1 MSRLYGKVVGPLKMP
16 FQDLMVMCYF
26 VGNYI
31 LLDFGAVYW
40 LLVASKTDIKLLR
53 VEKSVVKWLLY
64 RLIPLL
70 GHYYRLTVDIDL
82 HPHLQ
87 PQLLPPM
94 LDYYFHY
101 DLD

>member
-1 MSRLYGKVVGPLKMP
+1 MSRLYGKEVGQLKMSY
-16 FQDLMVMCYF
+16 QDLMVKCYF

-31 LLDFGAVYW
+31 LIDFGAVYW

-70 GHYYRLTVDIDL
+70 GHYYLLTVDIDL
-82 HPHLQ
+82 HLHLQ
-87 PQLLPPM
+87 PLLLLPL

-101 DLD
+101 D